1 MSVKGGV
8 DVVRFDIVKF
18 FCVTVDVR
26 KSVKLKTCVSG
37 SAMLRGGTGSLPSP
51 ETSMAMWR
59 KSAPVGVKGW
69 GWWVLAGDVV
79 KRLKALR
86 LVLFLGRV

>member
-1 MSVKGGV
+1 MSAKGGV

-37 SAMLRGGTGSLPSP
+37 SAMLRGGMGSLPSP
-51 ETSMAMWR
+51 ETSSAM
-59 KSAPVGVKGW
+59 
-69 GWWVLAGDVV
+69 
-79 KRLKALR
+79 
-86 LVLFLGRV
+86 